1 MAPLR
6 KNSQLKKSYELTI
19 LADIRYLVSEC
30 NNQNNEIFI
39 EISHWFAKSG
49 KTRAF
54 CFKIA
59 SLGHALFFFQVADR
73 QRRLAKD
80 GSYFGIHVVKLSGS
94 T

>member
-1 MAPLR
+1 M
-6 KNSQLKKSYELTI
+6 NSL
-19 LADIRYLVSEC
+19 LADIRYLVSKC

-59 SLGHALFFFQVADR
+59 SLGHALFFSRLLIDR
-73 QRRLAKD
+73 GDWQKMDHTL
-80 GSYFGIHVVKLSGS
+80 GY